1 MNVTLTLELDLNAHQ
16 VMRYVETWPGTEGE
30 AFRRFAL
37 RELHDLHD
45 DDVKEAHLV
54 VDVDA
59 DARRDDARLA
69 QLVIED
75 LDDERGDQG

>member
-1 MNVTLTLELDLNAHQ
+1 MRVTLTLELDLTAHQ
-16 VMRYVETWPGTEGE
+16 VVRYVETWPGTKGE

-37 RELHDLHD
+37 RELGDLFD
-45 DDVKEAHLV
+45 GDVKEAHLV

-75 LDDERGDQG
+75 LDDERGGE